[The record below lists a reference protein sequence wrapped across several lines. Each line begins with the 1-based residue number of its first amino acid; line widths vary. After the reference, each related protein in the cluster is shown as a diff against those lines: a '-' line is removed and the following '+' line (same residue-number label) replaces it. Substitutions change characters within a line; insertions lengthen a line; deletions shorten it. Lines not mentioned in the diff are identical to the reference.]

1 MYNLNLHIK
10 IKINI
15 TSNLHVN
22 VKSKTNLKSEFFLEV
37 FGNQLFANFCTR
49 SHKKYL
55 FAYNEVDGNKCFY
68 FYSSDT
74 KIAVKPKILYRM
86 LKTVI

>member
-1 MYNLNLHIK
+1 MYNINLHIK

-22 VKSKTNLKSEFFLEV
+22 VKSKTNLKSEFFSEV

-49 SHKKYL
+49 SQHKKYL
-55 FAYNEVDGNKCFY
+55 FAYNEDDGNKCFY

-74 KIAVKPKILYRM
+74 KIAVKP
-86 LKTVI
+86 

>member
-1 MYNLNLHIK
+1 MYNFNLHID
-10 IKINI
+10 INI

-37 FGNQLFANFCTR
+37 FGYKLFANFCTR
-49 SHKKYL
+49 SQHKKYL
-55 FAYNEVDGNKCFY
+55 FAYNEDDGNKCFF

-74 KIAVKPKILYRM
+74 KIAVKP
-86 LKTVI
+86 